1 MVGLGLLLGHEH
13 TNTTQFPRRRISLF
27 LLKLLPVVTAL
38 FEAEAEVAAAPVA
51 AAVVLI
57 PLLETEHAAEAELA
71 VVVPVPL
78 LEAEEEGGS

>member
-27 LLKLLPVVTAL
+27 LLKLPPVVTAL
-38 FEAEAEVAAAPVA
+38 FEAEVAAATVVA
-51 AAVVLI
+51 AMVLVS
-57 PLLETEHAAEAELA
+57 LLETEHAAEAELA